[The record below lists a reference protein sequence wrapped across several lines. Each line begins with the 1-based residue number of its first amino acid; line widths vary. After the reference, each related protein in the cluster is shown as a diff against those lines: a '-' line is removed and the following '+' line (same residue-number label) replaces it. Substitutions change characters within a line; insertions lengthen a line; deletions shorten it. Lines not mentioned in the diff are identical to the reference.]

1 MPEIKDEFEFPDEKK
16 EAPQTQEIQVA
27 QDDAGEIKIEIED
40 DTPAEDR
47 GRKPSK
53 RPPDEVTDDE
63 LEQYSKSAKDR
74 IKRFTRGYH
83 DERRAKEE
91 ALRERQAAEA
101 YARQLYEENQR
112 LQKQLSTGSKAFI
125 EQSKTAA
132 EAKLLAAEEK
142 YRKAYES
149 ADTEAIIAAQKDI
162 ARATLEAEQAERL
175 RPIEEPEER
184 QYQPPVVAQPQ
195 VSSLQERT
203 QKWVDTN
210 KDWFGKDEKMTETAM
225 ALDRR
230 LKRMYGEDYL
240 GTAHYFKVID
250 QSMRKQFPDYF
261 GSEEDDEAP
270 LKKTSKPARSV
281 VKADVETEDETEVE
295 TQPTSPVRAKKPAVV
310 VAPATRSTPPNR
322 VRLKAS
328 EVALAKRLGVP
339 LELYAKQ
346 KAAQQRSE

>member
-1 MPEIKDEFEFPDEKK
+1 MPPEIKDEFKFPDEEPKAV
-16 EAPQTQEIQVA
+16 EAADSDELS
-27 QDDAGEIKIEIED
+27 IEIED

-47 GRKPSK
+47 GKKPSK
-53 RPPDEVTDDE
+53 RPINEVTDDE

-74 IKRFTRGYH
+74 IQRFTRGYH

-132 EAKLLAAEEK
+132 EAKLQAAEEK

-149 ADTEAIIAAQKDI
+149 ADTDAIIAAQKDI
-162 ARATLEAEQAERL
+162 AKATVEMEQSQRL

-184 QYQPPVVAQPQ
+184 QYQPPEAAQPQ
-195 VSSLQERT
+195 TSALQERT
-203 QKWVDTN
+203 QKWVDAN
-210 KDWFGKDEKMTETAM
+210 KEWFGKDTQMTETAM

-230 LKRMYGEDYL
+230 LKRLYGEDYL

-250 QSMRKQFPDYF
+250 QSMRKKFPEYF
-261 GSEEDDEAP
+261 GSDEAGEAP
-270 LKKTSKPARSV
+270 LKKTSKPARKA
-281 VKADVETEDETEVE
+281 VKVATKVEAA
-295 TQPTSPVRAKKPAVV
+295 PAPSRAKKPAVV

-322 VRLKAS
+322 IKLKAS

>member
-1 MPEIKDEFEFPDEKK
+1 MPPEIKDEFEFPDEKQEK
-16 EAPQTQEIQVA
+16 LEAADSE
-27 QDDAGEIKIEIED
+27 ELKIEIED
-40 DTPAEDR
+40 DTPEEDR
-47 GRKPSK
+47 GKKPSK
-53 RPPDEVTDDE
+53 KPIDEVTDDE

-162 ARATLEAEQAERL
+162 ARATVEMEQTQRL

-184 QYQPPVVAQPQ
+184 QYQAPAPAEAQTTP
-195 VSSLQERT
+195 LQERT
-203 QKWVDTN
+203 QNWVEEN
-210 KDWFGKDEKMTETAM
+210 KDWFGKNEKMTQTAM
-225 ALDRR
+225 ALDRK

-250 QSMRKQFPDYF
+250 RSMRKQFPEFF
-261 GSEEDDEAP
+261 GSDEENEAP
-270 LKKTSKPARSV
+270 LKRTSKPARKT
-281 VKADVETEDETEVE
+281 VKAKVETEIETEA
-295 TQPTSPVRAKKPAVV
+295 TPPSRAKKPAVV

-322 VRLKAS
+322 IRLKAS

>member
-1 MPEIKDEFEFPDEKK
+1 MPPEIKDEFEFPDEKQEK
-16 EAPQTQEIQVA
+16 LEAADSE
-27 QDDAGEIKIEIED
+27 ELKIEIED
-40 DTPAEDR
+40 DTPEEDR
-47 GRKPSK
+47 GKKPSK
-53 RPPDEVTDDE
+53 KPIDEVTDDE

-132 EAKLLAAEEK
+132 EAKLQAAEEK

-149 ADTEAIIAAQKDI
+149 ADTEAIISAQKDI
-162 ARATLEAEQAERL
+162 ARATVEMEQTQRL

-184 QYQPPVVAQPQ
+184 QYQAPAPAEPQ
-195 VSSLQERT
+195 TTPLQERT
-203 QKWVDTN
+203 QNWVEEN
-210 KDWFGKDEKMTETAM
+210 KDWFGKNEKMTQTAM
-225 ALDRR
+225 ALDRK

-250 QSMRKQFPDYF
+250 RSMRKQFPEFF
-261 GSEEDDEAP
+261 GSDEENEAP
-270 LKKTSKPARSV
+270 LKRTSKPARKT
-281 VKADVETEDETEVE
+281 VKAKVETEIKTEA
-295 TQPTSPVRAKKPAVV
+295 TPPSRAKKPAVV

-322 VRLKAS
+322 IRLKAS

>member
-1 MPEIKDEFEFPDEKK
+1 MPPEIKDEFEFPDEKQEK
-16 EAPQTQEIQVA
+16 IEAV
-27 QDDAGEIKIEIED
+27 DADGLKIEIED
-40 DTPAEDR
+40 DTPAQDR
-47 GRKPSK
+47 GKKPSRKPI
-53 RPPDEVTDDE
+53 DEVTDDE
-63 LEQYSKSAKDR
+63 LEQYSKSAKQR
-74 IKRFTRGYH
+74 IQRFTRGYH

-132 EAKLLAAEEK
+132 EAKLQAAEEK

-162 ARATLEAEQAERL
+162 AKATVEMEQTQRL

-184 QYQPPVVAQPQ
+184 QYQPPAAAVEAQATP
-195 VSSLQERT
+195 LQERT
-203 QKWVDTN
+203 QNWVEEN
-210 KDWFGKDEKMTETAM
+210 KDWFGKNEKMTQTAM

-250 QSMRKQFPDYF
+250 RSMRKQFPNYF
-261 GSEEDDEAP
+261 GSDEGAEAP
-270 LKKTSKPARSV
+270 LKKASKPAKKT
-281 VKADVETEDETEVE
+281 VKASVAAKAPATA
-295 TQPTSPVRAKKPAVV
+295 PAPSRAKKPAVV

-322 VRLKAS
+322 IRLKAS

-346 KAAQQRSE
+346 KAAQQRNGE